1 MHIKTITIVNFGPHR
16 HLSLPLSPLTVIT
29 GGNGTGKSHIA
40 EALRLALTG
49 DWLQRGLTRKQDR
62 AALLSD
68 GAKDGGIVVEAA
80 DDFRATVNLKSGK
93 IERTPGPVEHLD
105 LCCDPHRIARLSPDE
120 LRAVLL
126 DLLKIGQSR
135 ESLTAELIERGH
147 DRERVA
153 AWANG
158 QDCAA
163 AASDARGAWKA
174 ITNETYGPVKAETW
188 RAEAPTVEAGAIEAA
203 AAEIAELMAQ
213 SDALR
218 EAAAKGEALREARAR
233 FALLQAKAEDP
244 LLLDAAARVERLRA
258 DLEAA
263 EAEPLPPLAPDWV
276 EAAKAAADDLEAAR
290 HAVRAAAAEKLA
302 AETAPRITPCPH
314 CAGPLTTTA
323 AGAIVAAG
331 TEPASD
337 QARIARAVREHAIAQ
352 ENLRAAERRNDDV
365 ARANAAT
372 RESAE
377 LVRRDRIAGLR
388 AALRVAESAA
398 AELPAARAA
407 LVALESAMPAPDPR
421 AADAAERANEIAA
434 ALRAAKARQRQMQEA
449 ERAIASAIDRTA
461 RAKAAHEDV
470 AAWTALGDAVE
481 ALPNEMLAAGLAP
494 LNDLLRELAGHAR
507 PDLFV
512 TPRGLPLVPSASPD
526 MTIHCGHR
534 PYRALSESEQWRVDA
549 LLGSAVAILSGHR
562 LLILDRLDVLAP
574 SLRAPVLTWLHAL
587 VKSERLNTV
596 LVMAT
601 TKEPFAVPDDVAS
614 FRLPIVAAP
623 AAVTEE
629 TES

>member
-1 MHIKTITIVNFGPHR
+1 MRLHTLTLTNFGPHR
-16 HLSLPLSPLTVIT
+16 HLRVILAPLTVIT

-49 DWLQRGLTRKQDR
+49 DWLLRGLTRKQDR

-68 GAKDGGIVVEAA
+68 GAEAGSIVVEAA
-80 DDFRATVNLKSGK
+80 DGFRAAVNLKSGK
-93 IERTPGPVEHLD
+93 IERTPGPVAYLEQ
-105 LCCDPHRIARLSPDE
+105 CCDPRLIVDQPTAD
-120 LRAVLL
+120 LRAMLL
-126 DLLKIGQSR
+126 DLLEVDINHVGMQ
-135 ESLTAELIERGH
+135 AELIARGH
-147 DRERVA
+147 DPDRVGE
-153 AWANG
+153 WLRG
-158 QDCAA
+158 QDCATK
-163 AASDARGAWKA
+163 ASEARGAWKS
-174 ITNETYGPVKAETW
+174 ITGGKEAYGPVKAAAWTAP
-188 RAEAPTVEAGAIEAA
+188 RPDFDPAELSRVDTEHAEQSARLAILREEAA
-203 AAEIAELMAQ
+203 AAREAERARDRLAGLRAQASDPALIERAGRVETLRAQLAEAQNAPMPAGVEKDEAVLRTAFELREAKRASAAAAAERVNAEGAQTAIPCPHCDGPLLVAGGTVRAADPTAPPRDQGRIAAAIRAAAMALEQQDAARMRHDEAMRVANDRYSTALSARDARVAAANDALVAAEKAVSTLASTRAALEAANLPPPPRPSAELDAELAELVARVKALDHQ
-213 SDALR
+213 RKALR
-218 EAAAKGEALREARAR
+218 EAE
-233 FALLQAKAEDP
+233 
-244 LLLDAAARVERLRA
+244 
-258 DLEAA
+258 
-263 EAEPLPPLAPDWV
+263 
-276 EAAKAAADDLEAAR
+276 
-290 HAVRAAAAEKLA
+290 
-302 AETAPRITPCPH
+302 
-314 CAGPLTTTA
+314 
-323 AGAIVAAG
+323 
-331 TEPASD
+331 
-337 QARIARAVREHAIAQ
+337 QAR
-352 ENLRAAERRNDDV
+352 DK
-365 ARANAAT
+365 
-372 RESAE
+372 
-377 LVRRDRIAGLR
+377 
-388 AALRVAESAA
+388 
-398 AELPAARAA
+398 
-407 LVALESAMPAPDPR
+407 
-421 AADAAERANEIAA
+421 ADNT
-434 ALRAAKARQRQMQEA
+434 
-449 ERAIASAIDRTA
+449 TA